1 MEIDETSV
9 TDIMRLLSG
18 AKVVFEDVNLK
29 GGTIELVIPQPGQLR
44 DVAPQVTSQILSQL
58 GSEINEKNITDI
70 IQLLSGAKVVLEGVE
85 LTGGT
90 IELELVSRPR
100 PALVP
105 TIQVIS
111 PQQATAIPIPPTEKH
126 LVIPSILQ
134 PKKFVPY
141 KEEFTGQITKVQ
153 LGATKSEGGTRAY
166 SIMLGGETVPS
177 LYRWDSPPPHK
188 PAVSIDIFDMK
199 IPLARPVREK
209 FADVLEDPAAW
220 AKKAEEYGAD
230 AVTIHL
236 ISTDPGLEDTSI
248 SEAMRTLE
256 DVLQATKVPIIVGGS
271 GNKEKDPQLLA
282 KACEVAEGERILL
295 NSLELD
301 ADYKLP
307 AKKALEHDH
316 ICLAFSQMDINKAKQ
331 LNQALLREGVPPQQ
345 IMIDPTTAALGY
357 GTEYSF
363 SIYERIRR
371 AALKGDKTLA
381 MPMSSG
387 STNGWGAREAHRPES
402 KEPQWGPRE
411 YRGPLW
417 EATTAFTLAVVGCDL
432 FMMLHPL
439 SVSLFKQ
446 MVDILW
452 ADPKGTPPAY
462 ADWVTAVL

>member
-1 MEIDETSV
+1 MEVEETTI
-9 TDIMRLLSG
+9 TDIMRLLTG

-29 GGTIELVIPQPGQLR
+29 GGTIELEIPQMSQFR
-44 DVAPQVTSQILSQL
+44 DVAPQATAKILSQL
-58 GSEINEKNITDI
+58 GSEIDEKTITDLT
-70 IQLLSGAKVVLEGVE
+70 QLLSGAKVVLEGVE

-90 IELELVSRPR
+90 IELELVSRPS
-100 PALVP
+100 PALAP
-105 TIQVIS
+105 TIQVDF
-111 PQQATAIPIPPTEKH
+111 PQQVAAMPVSPVEKRP
-126 LVIPSILQ
+126 VIPSVLHSR
-134 PKKFVPY
+134 KFIPY
-141 KEEFTGQITKVQ
+141 KEEFTGQITTVQ
-153 LGATKSEGGTRAY
+153 LGATKSEGGSRAY
-166 SIMLGGETVPS
+166 SITLGGETAPS
-177 LYRWDSPPPHK
+177 LYRWDSLPPHK

-220 AKKAEEYGAD
+220 AQKAEEYGAD

-236 ISTDPGLEDTSI
+236 ISTDPGLNDTPI
-248 SEAMRTLE
+248 REAMKTLE

-271 GNKEKDPQLLA
+271 GNKEKDPPLLA

-307 AKKALEHDH
+307 AMKALEHNH
-316 ICLAFSQMDINKAKQ
+316 VCLAFSQIDINKAKQ
-331 LNQALLREGVPPQQ
+331 LNQALLREGVPPHQ

-402 KEPQWGPRE
+402 KEPQWGPRD

-446 MVDILW
+446 MVDMLW
-452 ADPKGTPPAY
+452 ADPKGNPPAY
-462 ADWVTAVL
+462 ADWVTAEL

>member
-1 MEIDETSV
+1 MEIDETTV
-9 TDIMRLLSG
+9 KDIIRLLSG

-29 GGTIELVIPQPGQLR
+29 GGTIELEVPQMGQVQ
-44 DVAPQVTSQILSQL
+44 DATSQAATKILSQI
-58 GSEINEKNITDI
+58 GPEINEKTITEI
-70 IQLLSGAKVVLEGVE
+70 MQLLSGAKVVLEGVE
-85 LTGGT
+85 LKGGT
-90 IELELVSRPR
+90 IELELVSRPSS
-100 PALVP
+100 PLAAAP
-105 TIQVIS
+105 QVIF
-111 PQQATAIPIPPTEKH
+111 PQQVAVVPFPTVEKRP
-126 LVIPSILQ
+126 VIPSALQ
-134 PKKFVPY
+134 PRKFVPY

-166 SIMLGGETVPS
+166 SITLGGETAPS
-177 LYRWDSPPPHK
+177 LYRWDGLPPHK

-220 AKKAEEYGAD
+220 AQKAEEYGAD

-236 ISTDPGLEDTSI
+236 ISTDPGLKDTPI
-248 SEAMRTLE
+248 REAMKTLE

-271 GNKEKDPQLLA
+271 GNKEKDPPLLA

-307 AKKALEHDH
+307 AKKALEHNH
-316 ICLAFSQMDINKAKQ
+316 ICLAFSQIDINKAKQ
-331 LNQALLREGVPPQQ
+331 LNQALLREGIPPHQ

-402 KEPQWGPRE
+402 KEPQWGPRD

-446 MVDILW
+446 MVDLLW
-452 ADPKGTPPAY
+452 ADPEGTPPAY
-462 ADWVTAVL
+462 ADWVTTEL

>member
-1 MEIDETSV
+1 MEIDETTV
-9 TDIMRLLSG
+9 TDIIRLLSG

-29 GGTIELVIPQPGQLR
+29 GGTIELEVPQMS
-44 DVAPQVTSQILSQL
+44 QVQDATSQAATKILSQI
-58 GSEINEKNITDI
+58 GPEINEKTVTDI
-70 IQLLSGAKVVLEGVE
+70 MQLLSGAKVVLEGVE
-85 LTGGT
+85 LKGGT
-90 IELELVSRPR
+90 IELELVSRPS
-100 PALVP
+100 PPLAAAP
-105 TIQVIS
+105 QVIL
-111 PQQATAIPIPPTEKH
+111 PQQVAAVPFPTVEKRP
-126 LVIPSILQ
+126 VIPSVLQ
-134 PKKFVPY
+134 PRKFVPY
-141 KEEFTGQITKVQ
+141 KEEFTGQITEVQ

-166 SIMLGGETVPS
+166 SITLGGETAPS
-177 LYRWDSPPPHK
+177 LYRWDSLPPHK

-236 ISTDPGLEDTSI
+236 ISTDPGLKDTPI
-248 SEAMRTLE
+248 RDAMKTLE

-271 GNKEKDPQLLA
+271 GNKEKDPPLLA

-316 ICLAFSQMDINKAKQ
+316 VCLAFSQIDINKAKQ
-331 LNQALLREGVPPQQ
+331 LNQALLREGVPSHQ

-381 MPMSSG
+381 MPLSSG

-446 MVDILW
+446 MVDMLW
-452 ADPKGTPPAY
+452 VDPEGNPPAY
-462 ADWVTAVL
+462 ADWVTAEF